1 MQPLCRCTQG
11 DGLDFAFD
19 TPWAARFKLLGLMP
33 DQAFHY
39 RHTGRCKTLRLA
51 LDQDTNK
58 LDAVQQSLD
67 NQAAGSAAAWS
78 TAASAGEGSRASSS
92 DLDFSSFIIGDGPLT
107 ARLVLIVR

>member
-1 MQPLCRCTQG
+1 
-11 DGLDFAFD
+11 
-19 TPWAARFKLLGLMP
+19 MP

-67 NQAAGSAAAWS
+67 NQAAGSAAA
-78 TAASAGEGSRASSS
+78 RASSS